1 MHSATRAHSLAPAP
15 TGLRLSHASPSPPL
29 SPSTLALTPT
39 AHLPPAPLR
48 CASCQGYLKDIA
60 EPSRDQGARKRDQ
73 EAARSNRSECP
84 SYRSKKKGCAPRRRR
99 LGRHLGGALRQRGLG
114 RRLGG
119 ALRQRHL
126 GWCHLCAAR
135 VSVPPP
141 GAALSVGVA
150 PMRRVGTAWG
160 GASAARCVSAAS
172 SVSWLVV
179 VVSFITFS
187 PHLFSQKYYDCGRR
201 LTAC

>member
-1 MHSATRAHSLAPAP
+1 V
-15 TGLRLSHASPSPPL
+15 SPS
-29 SPSTLALTPT
+29 
-39 AHLPPAPLR
+39 
-48 CASCQGYLKDIA
+48 
-60 EPSRDQGARKRDQ
+60 RKRDQ

-179 VVSFITFS
+179 VSFCLFWRGVVALPLCSARRGGCVAVCLGGRCVSCLGAGGGGGWRWRS
-187 PHLFSQKYYDCGRR
+187 LQRR
-201 LTAC
+201 PAKFLRASYRRAPLLRCTAAGWMLSCSSAVAELR